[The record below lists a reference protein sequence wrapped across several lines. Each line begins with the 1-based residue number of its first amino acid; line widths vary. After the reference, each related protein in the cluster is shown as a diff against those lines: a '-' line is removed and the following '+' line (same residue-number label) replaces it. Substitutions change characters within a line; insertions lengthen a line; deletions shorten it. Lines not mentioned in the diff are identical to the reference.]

1 MSGGP
6 GEWQRDKR
14 RDQLEPPRPQFANQR
29 RCICG
34 QETVRAEF
42 RARVPCLDHLIQ
54 NGAVRLVSAPA
65 LNLDDTPTHWGG
77 AYSDCSFCSCLCCLL
92 VHLRTFLC
100 LCDFY
105 PLPGLS
111 GFERRIEHS
120 LAPNSVQQRRRAGAP
135 EPYAFDKLKLLIIA
149 VAPAGVPVMDVAH
162 GARQPQKLRGNLT
175 AAHRP
180 GRIASVFP

>member
-6 GEWQRDKR
+6 GEWQRHKS
-14 RDQLEPPRPQFANQR
+14 RDPLEPPRPPFAEQR
-29 RCICG
+29 RWIFG
-34 QETVRAEF
+34 QETATAQVPAP
-42 RARVPCLDHLIQ
+42 VPCLDHLIQ

-111 GFERRIEHS
+111 GFERRIEPS
-120 LAPNSVQQRRRAGAP
+120 LPPTPVQRRRRAGAP

-162 GARQPQKLRGNLT
+162 GARP
-175 AAHRP
+175 P
-180 GRIASVFP
+180 P